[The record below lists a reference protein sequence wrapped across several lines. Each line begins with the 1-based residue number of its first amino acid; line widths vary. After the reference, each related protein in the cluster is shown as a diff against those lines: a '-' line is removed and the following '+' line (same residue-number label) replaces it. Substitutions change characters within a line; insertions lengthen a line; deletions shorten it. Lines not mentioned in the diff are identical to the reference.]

1 MTANGRVTERTPM
14 TETADIK
21 PLALAFTFGAAS
33 GLLLSRISMHAAYI
47 SSATSLLAA
56 LTLTVITSADRRQA
70 EILLLFLTSG
80 VFCAATSTLTSLGAV
95 AGKPLFAGLAAD
107 FRSMIS
113 SIPFPHEGT
122 APLVNALLTGDR
134 SSLDSSVMNSF
145 RDSGASHILALSGL
159 HLGIIYGILLKVTS
173 IFGKHPT
180 VKAVRS
186 LIIISLCGIYT
197 LATGASPSLVRAFL
211 FILVNETAR
220 LTHRSNNPLRV
231 YCAALFI
238 QTAIDPQVISSTGF
252 QLSYLAMAGIFL
264 LYPALKKWYPQ
275 EEAAGD
281 MLIEKGAGL
290 TESDGL
296 EGVII
301 DKDAGLTESDRLEG
315 VMIDKGAGLT
325 ERDGL
330 TESDGLE
337 CMMIDKGCCRARRC
351 WTSWMKTIVS
361 AAPRKIWDAAAL
373 TISCQVFT
381 GPLACWKFG
390 TFPKYFLLT
399 NLLSLPLTS
408 AVMLLSVST
417 SVLFAIG
424 ICPDFLISLTDSSAS
439 LLLFIM
445 KVISSM

>member
-1 MTANGRVTERTPM
+1 MTSNGRVTERAPM

-47 SSATSLLAA
+47 SSSTSLLAA

-113 SIPFPHEGT
+113 SIPFPHAGT

-134 SSLDSSVMNSF
+134 SSLDDSVMNSF

-186 LIIISLCGIYT
+186 LIITSLCGIYT

-238 QTAIDPQVISSTGF
+238 QTAINPQVISSTGF

-296 EGVII
+296 EGVI
-301 DKDAGLTESDRLEG
+301 
-315 VMIDKGAGLT
+315 DKG
-325 ERDGL
+325 
-330 TESDGLE
+330 S
-337 CMMIDKGCCRARRC
+337 CRARRC

-381 GPLACWKFG
+381 GPLAWWKFG

>member
-1 MTANGRVTERTPM
+1 MTSNGRVTERTPM

-33 GLLLSRISMHAAYI
+33 GLLLSRISVHAAYI
-47 SSATSLLAA
+47 SSATSLLVA

-70 EILLLFLTSG
+70 EILLLFLTAG

-238 QTAIDPQVISSTGF
+238 QTAINPQVISSTGF

-275 EEAAGD
+275 KEAAGD

-296 EGVII
+296 EG
-301 DKDAGLTESDRLEG
+301 
-315 VMIDKGAGLT
+315 
-325 ERDGL
+325 
-330 TESDGLE
+330 
-337 CMMIDKGCCRARRC
+337 MMIDKGCCRAGRC

-381 GPLACWKFG
+381 GPLAWWKFG

-424 ICPDFLISLTDSSAS
+424 ICPDFLISLTDSCAS

>member
-1 MTANGRVTERTPM
+1 MTSNGRVTERAPM

-47 SSATSLLAA
+47 SSATSLLVA
-56 LTLTVITSADRRQA
+56 LTLTVITSVDRRQA
-70 EILLLFLTSG
+70 EILLLFLTAG

-180 VKAVRS
+180 VKAFRS

-238 QTAIDPQVISSTGF
+238 QTAINPQVISSTGF

-290 TESDGL
+290 TESDGM
-296 EGVII
+296 EGV
-301 DKDAGLTESDRLEG
+301 T
-315 VMIDKGAGLT
+315 
-325 ERDGL
+325 
-330 TESDGLE
+330 
-337 CMMIDKGCCRARRC
+337 IDKGCCRARRC

-381 GPLACWKFG
+381 GPLAWWKFG

>member
-1 MTANGRVTERTPM
+1 M

-47 SSATSLLAA
+47 SSATSLLVA
-56 LTLTVITSADRRQA
+56 LTLTVITSADRRQE
-70 EILLLFLTSG
+70 EILLLFLTAG

-134 SSLDSSVMNSF
+134 SSLNSNVMNSF

-238 QTAIDPQVISSTGF
+238 QTAINPQVISSTGF

-296 EGVII
+296 EGVM
-301 DKDAGLTESDRLEG
+301 L
-315 VMIDKGAGLT
+315 
-325 ERDGL
+325 
-330 TESDGLE
+330 
-337 CMMIDKGCCRARRC
+337 DKGCCRARRC
-351 WTSWMKTIVS
+351 RTSWMKTIVS

-381 GPLACWKFG
+381 GPLAWWKFG

-424 ICPDFLISLTDSSAS
+424 ICPDFLIFLTDSSAS

>member
-1 MTANGRVTERTPM
+1 MTANGRVTERVPM

-47 SSATSLLAA
+47 SSATSLLVA
-56 LTLTVITSADRRQA
+56 LTLTLITSADRRQA
-70 EILLLFLTSG
+70 EILLLFLTAG

-95 AGKPLFAGLAAD
+95 AGKQLFAGLAAD

-134 SSLDSSVMNSF
+134 SSLDDSVMNSF

-238 QTAIDPQVISSTGF
+238 QTAINPQVISSTGF

-296 EGVII
+296 EG
-301 DKDAGLTESDRLEG
+301 
-315 VMIDKGAGLT
+315 
-325 ERDGL
+325 
-330 TESDGLE
+330 
-337 CMMIDKGCCRARRC
+337 MMIDKGCCRASRC

-381 GPLACWKFG
+381 GPLAWWKFG

>member
-1 MTANGRVTERTPM
+1 M

-33 GLLLSRISMHAAYI
+33 GLLLSRISVHAAYI
-47 SSATSLLAA
+47 SSATSLLVA
-56 LTLTVITSADRRQA
+56 LTLTVITSTDRRQA
-70 EILLLFLTSG
+70 EILLLFLTAG

-134 SSLDSSVMNSF
+134 SSLDGSVMNSF

-186 LIIISLCGIYT
+186 LIIILLCGIYT

-211 FILVNETAR
+211 FILINETAR

-238 QTAIDPQVISSTGF
+238 QTAIDPQVISSIGF

-275 EEAAGD
+275 KEAAGD
-281 MLIEKGAGL
+281 MLIENCAGL

-296 EGVII
+296 EGV
-301 DKDAGLTESDRLEG
+301 
-315 VMIDKGAGLT
+315 
-325 ERDGL
+325 
-330 TESDGLE
+330 
-337 CMMIDKGCCRARRC
+337 MIDKGCCRASRC

-381 GPLACWKFG
+381 GPLAWWKFG

>member
-1 MTANGRVTERTPM
+1 M

-70 EILLLFLTSG
+70 EILLLFLTAG

-180 VKAVRS
+180 VKAFRS

-238 QTAIDPQVISSTGF
+238 QTAINPQVISSTGF

-275 EEAAGD
+275 EESAGD
-281 MLIEKGAGL
+281 MLTEKGAGL
-290 TESDGL
+290 TESDVL
-296 EGVII
+296 EG
-301 DKDAGLTESDRLEG
+301 G
-315 VMIDKGAGLT
+315 
-325 ERDGL
+325 
-330 TESDGLE
+330 
-337 CMMIDKGCCRARRC
+337 MIDKGCCRASRC

-381 GPLACWKFG
+381 SPLAWWKFG

-424 ICPDFLISLTDSSAS
+424 ICPDFLIALTDNCAS

>member
-1 MTANGRVTERTPM
+1 M

-70 EILLLFLTSG
+70 EILLLFLTAG

-145 RDSGASHILALSGL
+145 RNSGASHILALSGL

-238 QTAIDPQVISSTGF
+238 QTAINPQVISSTGF

-281 MLIEKGAGL
+281 MLIGKGAGLTESDVLEGVMIDKDAGLTESEGLEGVMIDKDAGL

-296 EGVII
+296 EGV
-301 DKDAGLTESDRLEG
+301 
-315 VMIDKGAGLT
+315 
-325 ERDGL
+325 
-330 TESDGLE
+330 
-337 CMMIDKGCCRARRC
+337 MIDKGCCRARRC

-381 GPLACWKFG
+381 GPLAWWKFG

>member
-1 MTANGRVTERTPM
+1 MTSNGRVTERAPM

-33 GLLLSRISMHAAYI
+33 GLLLSHISMHAAYI

-56 LTLTVITSADRRQA
+56 LTLTGITSADRRQA
-70 EILLLFLTSG
+70 EILLLFLTAG

-134 SSLDSSVMNSF
+134 SSLDDSVMNSF
-145 RDSGASHILALSGL
+145 RNSGASHILALSGL

-180 VKAVRS
+180 VKAARS

-281 MLIEKGAGL
+281 MLIENGAGL

-296 EGVII
+296 EGV
-301 DKDAGLTESDRLEG
+301 
-315 VMIDKGAGLT
+315 
-325 ERDGL
+325 
-330 TESDGLE
+330 
-337 CMMIDKGCCRARRC
+337 MIDKGCCRARHY
-351 WTSWMKTIVS
+351 WTSWMKTIMS

-381 GPLACWKFG
+381 GPLAWWKFG

-424 ICPDFLISLTDSSAS
+424 ICPDFLITLTDSSAS

>member
-1 MTANGRVTERTPM
+1 MTSNGRVTERAPM

-47 SSATSLLAA
+47 SSATSLLVA
-56 LTLTVITSADRRQA
+56 LTLTLITSADRRQA
-70 EILLLFLTSG
+70 EILLLFLTAG

-159 HLGIIYGILLKVTS
+159 HLGIIYGILLKVSS

-238 QTAIDPQVISSTGF
+238 QTAINPQVISSTGF

-296 EGVII
+296 EGVMI
-301 DKDAGLTESDRLEG
+301 DKD
-315 VMIDKGAGLT
+315 
-325 ERDGL
+325 
-330 TESDGLE
+330 
-337 CMMIDKGCCRARRC
+337 CCRARRC
-351 WTSWMKTIVS
+351 RTSWMKAIVS

-381 GPLACWKFG
+381 GPLAWWKFG

>member
-1 MTANGRVTERTPM
+1 M

-47 SSATSLLAA
+47 SSATSLLVA
-56 LTLTVITSADRRQA
+56 LTLTLITSADRRQA
-70 EILLLFLTSG
+70 EILLLFLTAG

-238 QTAIDPQVISSTGF
+238 QTAINPQVISSTGF

-281 MLIEKGAGL
+281 MLIENGASL

-296 EGVII
+296 EGV
-301 DKDAGLTESDRLEG
+301 
-315 VMIDKGAGLT
+315 
-325 ERDGL
+325 
-330 TESDGLE
+330 
-337 CMMIDKGCCRARRC
+337 MIDKGCCRASRC

-381 GPLACWKFG
+381 GPLAWWKFG

>member
-1 MTANGRVTERTPM
+1 MTSNGRVTERTPM

-33 GLLLSRISMHAAYI
+33 GLLLSRISVHAAYI
-47 SSATSLLAA
+47 SSATSLLVA
-56 LTLTVITSADRRQA
+56 LTLTVITSAYRRQA
-70 EILLLFLTSG
+70 EILLLFLTAG
-80 VFCAATSTLTSLGAV
+80 VFCAATSALTSLGAV
-95 AGKPLFAGLAAD
+95 AGKPLFAGLTAD

-159 HLGIIYGILLKVTS
+159 HLGIIYGILLKVSS

-211 FILVNETAR
+211 FILINETAR

-238 QTAIDPQVISSTGF
+238 QTAIDPQVISSIGF

-281 MLIEKGAGL
+281 MLIENDAGL

-296 EGVII
+296 EG
-301 DKDAGLTESDRLEG
+301 G
-315 VMIDKGAGLT
+315 
-325 ERDGL
+325 
-330 TESDGLE
+330 
-337 CMMIDKGCCRARRC
+337 MIDKGCCRASRC

-381 GPLACWKFG
+381 GPLAWWKFG

>member
-1 MTANGRVTERTPM
+1 M

-47 SSATSLLAA
+47 SSATSLLVA
-56 LTLTVITSADRRQA
+56 LALTVITSADRRQA
-70 EILLLFLTSG
+70 EILLLFLMAG

-134 SSLDSSVMNSF
+134 SSLDDSVMNSF

-173 IFGKHPT
+173 ILGKHPT

-238 QTAIDPQVISSTGF
+238 QTAINPQVISSTGF

-296 EGVII
+296 EGV
-301 DKDAGLTESDRLEG
+301 
-315 VMIDKGAGLT
+315 
-325 ERDGL
+325 
-330 TESDGLE
+330 
-337 CMMIDKGCCRARRC
+337 MIDKGCCRASRC

-373 TISCQVFT
+373 TISCQIFT
-381 GPLACWKFG
+381 GPLAWWKFG

>member
-1 MTANGRVTERTPM
+1 MTSNGRVTERVPM

-47 SSATSLLAA
+47 SSATSLLVA
-56 LTLTVITSADRRQA
+56 LTLTLITSADRRQA
-70 EILLLFLTSG
+70 EILLLFLTAG

-95 AGKPLFAGLAAD
+95 AGEPLFAGLAAD

-180 VKAVRS
+180 VKAARS

-238 QTAIDPQVISSTGF
+238 QTAINPQVISSTGF

-281 MLIEKGAGL
+281 MLIENGAGL

-296 EGVII
+296 EGV
-301 DKDAGLTESDRLEG
+301 
-315 VMIDKGAGLT
+315 
-325 ERDGL
+325 
-330 TESDGLE
+330 
-337 CMMIDKGCCRARRC
+337 MIDKGCCRASSC

-381 GPLACWKFG
+381 GPLAWWKFG

-424 ICPDFLISLTDSSAS
+424 ICPDLLISLTDNSAS

>member
-1 MTANGRVTERTPM
+1 MTSNGRVTERAPM

-47 SSATSLLAA
+47 SSATSLLVA
-56 LTLTVITSADRRQA
+56 LTLTLITSADRRQA
-70 EILLLFLTSG
+70 EILLLFLTAG

-134 SSLDSSVMNSF
+134 SSLDNSVMNSF

-281 MLIEKGAGL
+281 MLIEKDAGL

-296 EGVII
+296 EGVI
-301 DKDAGLTESDRLEG
+301 
-315 VMIDKGAGLT
+315 DKG
-325 ERDGL
+325 
-330 TESDGLE
+330 S
-337 CMMIDKGCCRARRC
+337 CRARRC

-381 GPLACWKFG
+381 GPLAWWKFG

>member
-1 MTANGRVTERTPM
+1 MASNGRVTERVPM

-33 GLLLSRISMHAAYI
+33 GLLLSCISMHAAYI
-47 SSATSLLAA
+47 SSATSLLVA

-70 EILLLFLTSG
+70 EILLLFLTAG
-80 VFCAATSTLTSLGAV
+80 VFCAATSTLTCLGAV

-180 VKAVRS
+180 VKAIRS

-238 QTAIDPQVISSTGF
+238 QTAINPQVISSTGF

-296 EGVII
+296 EGV
-301 DKDAGLTESDRLEG
+301 
-315 VMIDKGAGLT
+315 
-325 ERDGL
+325 
-330 TESDGLE
+330 
-337 CMMIDKGCCRARRC
+337 MIDKGCCRASRC

-381 GPLACWKFG
+381 GPLAWWKFG

>member
-47 SSATSLLAA
+47 SSATSLLVA
-56 LTLTVITSADRRQA
+56 LTLTVLTSADRRQA
-70 EILLLFLTSG
+70 EILLLFLTAG

-173 IFGKHPT
+173 IFGKHPM

-238 QTAIDPQVISSTGF
+238 QTAINPQVISSTGF

-275 EEAAGD
+275 KEAAGD
-281 MLIEKGAGL
+281 MLIENGAGL

-296 EGVII
+296 EGV
-301 DKDAGLTESDRLEG
+301 T
-315 VMIDKGAGLT
+315 
-325 ERDGL
+325 
-330 TESDGLE
+330 
-337 CMMIDKGCCRARRC
+337 IDKGCCRARRC

-381 GPLACWKFG
+381 GPLAWWKFG

>member
-1 MTANGRVTERTPM
+1 MTSNGRVTERVPM

-47 SSATSLLAA
+47 SSATSLLVA
-56 LTLTVITSADRRQA
+56 LTLTLITSADRRQA
-70 EILLLFLTSG
+70 EILLLFLTAG

-180 VKAVRS
+180 VKAFRS

-238 QTAIDPQVISSTGF
+238 QTAINPQVISSTGF

-296 EGVII
+296 EGV
-301 DKDAGLTESDRLEG
+301 
-315 VMIDKGAGLT
+315 MN
-325 ERDGL
+325 
-330 TESDGLE
+330 
-337 CMMIDKGCCRARRC
+337 DKGCCRARRC

-381 GPLACWKFG
+381 GPLAWWKFG

-408 AVMLLSVST
+408 VVMLLSVST

>member
-1 MTANGRVTERTPM
+1 MTSNGRVTERAPM

-47 SSATSLLAA
+47 SSSTSLLAA

-70 EILLLFLTSG
+70 EILLLFLTAG

-122 APLVNALLTGDR
+122 AHLVNALLTGDR

-238 QTAIDPQVISSTGF
+238 QTAINPQVISSTGF

-296 EGVII
+296 EG
-301 DKDAGLTESDRLEG
+301 G
-315 VMIDKGAGLT
+315 
-325 ERDGL
+325 
-330 TESDGLE
+330 
-337 CMMIDKGCCRARRC
+337 MIDKGCCRASRC
-351 WTSWMKTIVS
+351 WTSWMKAIVS

-373 TISCQVFT
+373 TISCQIFT
-381 GPLACWKFG
+381 GPLAWWKFG

-408 AVMLLSVST
+408 AVMLLSIST

>member
-1 MTANGRVTERTPM
+1 MTSNGRVTERAPM

-47 SSATSLLAA
+47 SSATSLLVA

-70 EILLLFLTSG
+70 EILLLFLTAG

-134 SSLDSSVMNSF
+134 SSLDDSVMSSF

-238 QTAIDPQVISSTGF
+238 QTAINPQVISSTGF

-275 EEAAGD
+275 VEAAGD

-296 EGVII
+296 EGV
-301 DKDAGLTESDRLEG
+301 
-315 VMIDKGAGLT
+315 
-325 ERDGL
+325 
-330 TESDGLE
+330 
-337 CMMIDKGCCRARRC
+337 MIDKGCCRARLC
-351 WTSWMKTIVS
+351 WTSWMKTTVS

-381 GPLACWKFG
+381 GPLAWWKFG

>member
-47 SSATSLLAA
+47 SSATSLLVA

-70 EILLLFLTSG
+70 EILLLFLTAG

-180 VKAVRS
+180 IKAVRS

-238 QTAIDPQVISSTGF
+238 QTAINPQVISSTGF

-281 MLIEKGAGL
+281 MLVE
-290 TESDGL
+290 
-296 EGVII
+296 
-301 DKDAGLTESDRLEG
+301 KDAGLTESNGLEG
-315 VMIDKGAGLT
+315 V
-325 ERDGL
+325 
-330 TESDGLE
+330 
-337 CMMIDKGCCRARRC
+337 MIDKGCCRARRC
-351 WTSWMKTIVS
+351 RTSWMKTIVS
-361 AAPRKIWDAAAL
+361 VAPRKIWDAAAL

-381 GPLACWKFG
+381 GPLAWWKFG

>member
-1 MTANGRVTERTPM
+1 M

-47 SSATSLLAA
+47 SSATSLLVA

-70 EILLLFLTSG
+70 EILLLFLTAG

-180 VKAVRS
+180 VKAARS

-238 QTAIDPQVISSTGF
+238 QTAINPQMISSTGF

-296 EGVII
+296 EGV
-301 DKDAGLTESDRLEG
+301 
-315 VMIDKGAGLT
+315 
-325 ERDGL
+325 
-330 TESDGLE
+330 
-337 CMMIDKGCCRARRC
+337 MIDKGCCRARRC
-351 WTSWMKTIVS
+351 QTSWMKTIVS

-381 GPLACWKFG
+381 GPLAWWKFG

>member
-1 MTANGRVTERTPM
+1 MTSNGRVTERAPM

-33 GLLLSRISMHAAYI
+33 GLLLSRISVHAAYI
-47 SSATSLLAA
+47 SSATSLLVA
-56 LTLTVITSADRRQA
+56 LTLTVLTSADRRQV
-70 EILLLFLTSG
+70 EILLLFLTAG

-134 SSLDSSVMNSF
+134 SSLDDSVMNSF

-211 FILVNETAR
+211 FILINETAR

-238 QTAIDPQVISSTGF
+238 QTAINPQVISSTGF

-281 MLIEKGAGL
+281 MLIENGAGL

-296 EGVII
+296 EGV
-301 DKDAGLTESDRLEG
+301 
-315 VMIDKGAGLT
+315 MIDK
-325 ERDGL
+325 
-330 TESDGLE
+330 S
-337 CMMIDKGCCRARRC
+337 CCRARRC

-361 AAPRKIWDAAAL
+361 DAPRKIWDAAAL

-381 GPLACWKFG
+381 GPLAWWKFG

>member
-1 MTANGRVTERTPM
+1 MTSNGRVTERVPM

-47 SSATSLLAA
+47 SSATSLLVA

-70 EILLLFLTSG
+70 EILLLFLTAG

-134 SSLDSSVMNSF
+134 SSLDDSVMNSF

-180 VKAVRS
+180 VKAFRS
-186 LIIISLCGIYT
+186 LIIILLCGIYT

-238 QTAIDPQVISSTGF
+238 QTAINPQVISSTGF

-296 EGVII
+296 EGV
-301 DKDAGLTESDRLEG
+301 
-315 VMIDKGAGLT
+315 
-325 ERDGL
+325 
-330 TESDGLE
+330 
-337 CMMIDKGCCRARRC
+337 MIDKGCCRASRC

-381 GPLACWKFG
+381 GPLAWWKFG

>member
-1 MTANGRVTERTPM
+1 MTANGRVTERVPM
-14 TETADIK
+14 IETADIK

-47 SSATSLLAA
+47 SSATSLLVA

-70 EILLLFLTSG
+70 EILLLFLTAG

-113 SIPFPHEGT
+113 SISFPHEGT

-159 HLGIIYGILLKVTS
+159 HLGIIYGILLKATS

-180 VKAVRS
+180 VKAARS

-238 QTAIDPQVISSTGF
+238 QTAINPQVISSTGF

-296 EGVII
+296 EGV
-301 DKDAGLTESDRLEG
+301 
-315 VMIDKGAGLT
+315 
-325 ERDGL
+325 
-330 TESDGLE
+330 
-337 CMMIDKGCCRARRC
+337 MIDKGCCRASRC

-373 TISCQVFT
+373 TISCQIFT
-381 GPLACWKFG
+381 GPLAWWKFG

>member
-1 MTANGRVTERTPM
+1 MTSNGRVTERVPM

-47 SSATSLLAA
+47 SSATSLLVA
-56 LTLTVITSADRRQA
+56 LTLTLITSADRRQA
-70 EILLLFLTSG
+70 EILLLFLTAG

-238 QTAIDPQVISSTGF
+238 QTAINPQVISSTGF

-296 EGVII
+296 EGV
-301 DKDAGLTESDRLEG
+301 T
-315 VMIDKGAGLT
+315 
-325 ERDGL
+325 
-330 TESDGLE
+330 
-337 CMMIDKGCCRARRC
+337 IDKGCCRARRC

-373 TISCQVFT
+373 TISCQIFT
-381 GPLACWKFG
+381 GPLAWWKFG

-408 AVMLLSVST
+408 AVMLLAVST

>member
-1 MTANGRVTERTPM
+1 MTSNGRVTERAPM

-47 SSATSLLAA
+47 SSATSLLVA

-70 EILLLFLTSG
+70 EILLLFLTAG

-134 SSLDSSVMNSF
+134 SSLDDSVMNSF

-159 HLGIIYGILLKVTS
+159 HLGILYGILLKVTS

-211 FILVNETAR
+211 FILINETAR

-238 QTAIDPQVISSTGF
+238 QTAINPQVISSTGF

-281 MLIEKGAGL
+281 MLIENGAGL

-296 EGVII
+296 EGVTIN
-301 DKDAGLTESDRLEG
+301 
-315 VMIDKGAGLT
+315 
-325 ERDGL
+325 
-330 TESDGLE
+330 
-337 CMMIDKGCCRARRC
+337 KGCCRARRC
-351 WTSWMKTIVS
+351 WTSWMKTILS

-381 GPLACWKFG
+381 GPLAWWKFG

-417 SVLFAIG
+417 SVMFAIG

>member
-1 MTANGRVTERTPM
+1 M

-33 GLLLSRISMHAAYI
+33 GLLLSRISVHAAYI
-47 SSATSLLAA
+47 SSATSLLVA
-56 LTLTVITSADRRQA
+56 LTLTVLTSADRRQV
-70 EILLLFLTSG
+70 EILLLFLTAG

-134 SSLDSSVMNSF
+134 SSLDGSVMNSF

-211 FILVNETAR
+211 FILINETAR

-281 MLIEKGAGL
+281 MLIEKDAGL

-296 EGVII
+296 EGV
-301 DKDAGLTESDRLEG
+301 
-315 VMIDKGAGLT
+315 
-325 ERDGL
+325 
-330 TESDGLE
+330 
-337 CMMIDKGCCRARRC
+337 MIDKGCCRARRC
-351 WTSWMKTIVS
+351 RTSWMKTIVS

-381 GPLACWKFG
+381 GPLAWWKFG

>member
-1 MTANGRVTERTPM
+1 MTSNGRVTERAPM

-70 EILLLFLTSG
+70 EILLLFLTAG
-80 VFCAATSTLTSLGAV
+80 VFCAATSTLTSLRAV

-180 VKAVRS
+180 IKAIRS

-238 QTAIDPQVISSTGF
+238 QTAINPQVISSTGF

-296 EGVII
+296 EGVMI
-301 DKDAGLTESDRLEG
+301 DKD
-315 VMIDKGAGLT
+315 
-325 ERDGL
+325 
-330 TESDGLE
+330 
-337 CMMIDKGCCRARRC
+337 CCRARRC

-381 GPLACWKFG
+381 GPLAWWKFG

-424 ICPDFLISLTDSSAS
+424 ICPDFLISLTDNSAS

>member
-1 MTANGRVTERTPM
+1 MTSNGRVTERVPM

-47 SSATSLLAA
+47 SSATSLLVA

-70 EILLLFLTSG
+70 EILLLFLTAG

-134 SSLDSSVMNSF
+134 SSLDDSVMNSF

-180 VKAVRS
+180 VKAIRS

-238 QTAIDPQVISSTGF
+238 QTAINPQVISSTGF

-296 EGVII
+296 EG
-301 DKDAGLTESDRLEG
+301 G
-315 VMIDKGAGLT
+315 
-325 ERDGL
+325 
-330 TESDGLE
+330 
-337 CMMIDKGCCRARRC
+337 MIDKGCCRARRC
-351 WTSWMKTIVS
+351 QTSWMKTIVS

-381 GPLACWKFG
+381 GPLAWWKFG

>member
-1 MTANGRVTERTPM
+1 MTSNGRVTERAPM

-70 EILLLFLTSG
+70 EILLLFLTAG

-180 VKAVRS
+180 VKAIRS

-238 QTAIDPQVISSTGF
+238 QTAINPQVISSTGF

-296 EGVII
+296 EGVMI
-301 DKDAGLTESDRLEG
+301 DKD
-315 VMIDKGAGLT
+315 
-325 ERDGL
+325 
-330 TESDGLE
+330 
-337 CMMIDKGCCRARRC
+337 CCRARRC

-381 GPLACWKFG
+381 GPLAWWKFG

>member
-1 MTANGRVTERTPM
+1 MTSNGRVTERAPM

-70 EILLLFLTSG
+70 EILLLFLTAG

-238 QTAIDPQVISSTGF
+238 QTAINPQVISSTGF

-275 EEAAGD
+275 EGD
-281 MLIEKGAGL
+281 MLIDKGAGL

-296 EGVII
+296 EGV
-301 DKDAGLTESDRLEG
+301 T
-315 VMIDKGAGLT
+315 
-325 ERDGL
+325 
-330 TESDGLE
+330 
-337 CMMIDKGCCRARRC
+337 IDKGCCRARRC

-381 GPLACWKFG
+381 GPLAWWKFG

>member
-1 MTANGRVTERTPM
+1 M

-33 GLLLSRISMHAAYI
+33 GLLLSHISMHAAYI
-47 SSATSLLAA
+47 FSATSLLAA
-56 LTLTVITSADRRQA
+56 LTLTLITSADRRQA
-70 EILLLFLTSG
+70 EILLLFLTAG

-134 SSLDSSVMNSF
+134 SSLDDSVMNSF
-145 RDSGASHILALSGL
+145 RNSGASHILALSGL

-220 LTHRSNNPLRV
+220 LTHRSNDPLRV

-238 QTAIDPQVISSTGF
+238 QTSINPQVISSTGF

-281 MLIEKGAGL
+281 MLIENDAGLTESEGL

-296 EGVII
+296 EGV
-301 DKDAGLTESDRLEG
+301 
-315 VMIDKGAGLT
+315 
-325 ERDGL
+325 
-330 TESDGLE
+330 
-337 CMMIDKGCCRARRC
+337 MIDKGCCRASRC

-381 GPLACWKFG
+381 GPLAWWKFG

-399 NLLSLPLTS
+399 NLLSLPLIS

>member
-1 MTANGRVTERTPM
+1 MTSNGRVTERAPM

-47 SSATSLLAA
+47 SSATSLLVA

-70 EILLLFLTSG
+70 EILLLFLTAG

-180 VKAVRS
+180 IKAVRC

-281 MLIEKGAGL
+281 MLIENGAGL

-296 EGVII
+296 EGV
-301 DKDAGLTESDRLEG
+301 
-315 VMIDKGAGLT
+315 
-325 ERDGL
+325 
-330 TESDGLE
+330 
-337 CMMIDKGCCRARRC
+337 MIDKGCRRASRC

-381 GPLACWKFG
+381 GPLAWWKFG

>member
-1 MTANGRVTERTPM
+1 MTSNGRVTERAPM

-47 SSATSLLAA
+47 SSATSLLVA
-56 LTLTVITSADRRQA
+56 LTLTLITSADRRQA
-70 EILLLFLTSG
+70 EILLLFLTAG
-80 VFCAATSTLTSLGAV
+80 VFCAATSTLTSLGV
-95 AGKPLFAGLAAD
+95 VTGKPLFAGLAAD

-145 RDSGASHILALSGL
+145 RNSGASHILALSGL

-238 QTAIDPQVISSTGF
+238 QTAINPQVISSTGF

-264 LYPALKKWYPQ
+264 LYPALKQWYPQ

-296 EGVII
+296 EGV
-301 DKDAGLTESDRLEG
+301 T
-315 VMIDKGAGLT
+315 
-325 ERDGL
+325 
-330 TESDGLE
+330 
-337 CMMIDKGCCRARRC
+337 IDKGCCRARRC

-381 GPLACWKFG
+381 GPLAWWKFG

>member
-1 MTANGRVTERTPM
+1 M

-47 SSATSLLAA
+47 SSATSLLVA

-70 EILLLFLTSG
+70 EILLLFLTAG

-238 QTAIDPQVISSTGF
+238 QTAINPQMISSTGF

-296 EGVII
+296 EGV
-301 DKDAGLTESDRLEG
+301 
-315 VMIDKGAGLT
+315 
-325 ERDGL
+325 
-330 TESDGLE
+330 
-337 CMMIDKGCCRARRC
+337 MIDKGCCRARRC
-351 WTSWMKTIVS
+351 QTSWMKTIVS

-381 GPLACWKFG
+381 GPLAWWKFG

-424 ICPDFLISLTDSSAS
+424 ICPDFLISLTDSCAS

>member
-70 EILLLFLTSG
+70 EILLLFLTAG

-113 SIPFPHEGT
+113 SIPFPHDGT

-159 HLGIIYGILLKVTS
+159 HLGIIYGILLKATS

-238 QTAIDPQVISSTGF
+238 QTAINPQVISSTGF

-281 MLIEKGAGL
+281 MLIENGAGR

-296 EGVII
+296 EGVI
-301 DKDAGLTESDRLEG
+301 
-315 VMIDKGAGLT
+315 
-325 ERDGL
+325 
-330 TESDGLE
+330 
-337 CMMIDKGCCRARRC
+337 IDKGCCRARRC

-381 GPLACWKFG
+381 GPLAWWKFG

>member
-1 MTANGRVTERTPM
+1 M

-47 SSATSLLAA
+47 SSATSLLVA
-56 LTLTVITSADRRQA
+56 LTLTLITSADRRQA
-70 EILLLFLTSG
+70 EILLLFLTAG

-134 SSLDSSVMNSF
+134 SSLDDSIMNSF

-180 VKAVRS
+180 VKAIRS

-238 QTAIDPQVISSTGF
+238 QTAINPQVISSTGF

-281 MLIEKGAGL
+281 MLIEKGADL

-296 EGVII
+296 EGV
-301 DKDAGLTESDRLEG
+301 
-315 VMIDKGAGLT
+315 MN
-325 ERDGL
+325 
-330 TESDGLE
+330 
-337 CMMIDKGCCRARRC
+337 DKGCCRARRC
-351 WTSWMKTIVS
+351 WTSWMKTIVP
-361 AAPRKIWDAAAL
+361 ATPRKIWDAAAL

-381 GPLACWKFG
+381 GPLAWWKFG

>member
-1 MTANGRVTERTPM
+1 MTSNGRVTERIPM
-14 TETADIK
+14 IETADIK

-47 SSATSLLAA
+47 SSATSLLVA

-70 EILLLFLTSG
+70 EILLLFLTAG

-134 SSLDSSVMNSF
+134 SSLDDSVMNSF

-180 VKAVRS
+180 VKAIRS

-238 QTAIDPQVISSTGF
+238 QTAINPQVISSTGF

-296 EGVII
+296 EGV
-301 DKDAGLTESDRLEG
+301 
-315 VMIDKGAGLT
+315 
-325 ERDGL
+325 
-330 TESDGLE
+330 
-337 CMMIDKGCCRARRC
+337 MIDKGCCRARRC
-351 WTSWMKTIVS
+351 QTSWMKTIVS
-361 AAPRKIWDAAAL
+361 VAPRKIWDAAAL

-381 GPLACWKFG
+381 GPLAWWKFG

>member
-1 MTANGRVTERTPM
+1 MTSNGRVTERTPM

-47 SSATSLLAA
+47 SSATSLLVA
-56 LTLTVITSADRRQA
+56 LTLTLITSADRRQA
-70 EILLLFLTSG
+70 EILLLFLTAG

-134 SSLDSSVMNSF
+134 SSLDDSVMNSF

-180 VKAVRS
+180 VKAFRS
-186 LIIISLCGIYT
+186 LIIILLCEIYT

-238 QTAIDPQVISSTGF
+238 QTAINPQVISSTGF

-296 EGVII
+296 EGVMI
-301 DKDAGLTESDRLEG
+301 DKD
-315 VMIDKGAGLT
+315 
-325 ERDGL
+325 
-330 TESDGLE
+330 
-337 CMMIDKGCCRARRC
+337 CCRARRC

-381 GPLACWKFG
+381 GPLAWWKFG